1 MTTNHPKLLDKA
13 LIRPGRIDLICEFTN
28 CTNSMIVEFIEKFY
42 DISLEQTH
50 LNIIMKLNFN
60 FNLTDLDGLP
70 IENANAGKLLANTLA
85 QQAKGDALKFWEWA
99 LALNKGEIINLD
111 TSDQTV
117 LKNFIKES
125 DALAILAKGQLL
137 QVFKED

>member
-1 MTTNHPKLLDKA
+1 
-13 LIRPGRIDLICEFTN
+13 
-28 CTNSMIVEFIEKFY
+28 
-42 DISLEQTH
+42 
-50 LNIIMKLNFN
+50 MKLNFN

-85 QQAKGDALKFWEWA
+85 QQAKGDALKFWDWA

>member
-1 MTTNHPKLLDKA
+1 
-13 LIRPGRIDLICEFTN
+13 
-28 CTNSMIVEFIEKFY
+28 
-42 DISLEQTH
+42 
-50 LNIIMKLNFN
+50 MKLDFN
-60 FNLTDLDGLP
+60 FNLTDLDGKD

-99 LALNKGEIINLD
+99 LALNKGEIVDLD
-111 TSDQTV
+111 SSDQTV

-137 QVFKED
+137 QVFNKD

>member
-1 MTTNHPKLLDKA
+1 
-13 LIRPGRIDLICEFTN
+13 
-28 CTNSMIVEFIEKFY
+28 
-42 DISLEQTH
+42 
-50 LNIIMKLNFN
+50 MKLNFN